1 MKCVQCGVI
10 SAVEESLGRHLKAA
24 HFATE
29 MRDICG
35 EVSIFVAFIGVAL
48 VNVPLSWAGE
58 FIKVDLLIVL
68 INDHNVWLF
77 CSHTDL
83 RRNGTIDLTIKRA
96 FAIFAT
102 FQFKEYDSE
111 FEFSPG
117 MMCNR
122 CNQVLYSAVESRIRA
137 GGLRHK
143 STKGESCFVPNWAC
157 FTGIVSPFIFLSGFL
172 CVFAS
177 VFLSV

>member
-83 RRNGTIDLTIKRA
+83 RRNGTTSWCRVPRQITVYCVLFIDRVHNIIDHTVVPPSVATTLQSHLSNTQNMVCGLST
-96 FAIFAT
+96 FAKFA
-102 FQFKEYDSE
+102 
-111 FEFSPG
+111 
-117 MMCNR
+117 
-122 CNQVLYSAVESRIRA
+122 QV
-137 GGLRHK
+137 
-143 STKGESCFVPNWAC
+143 
-157 FTGIVSPFIFLSGFL
+157 
-172 CVFAS
+172 
-177 VFLSV
+177 